1 MTWANRLR
9 LYGGLILV
17 LGVVAALVLV
27 FNQRQ
32 SQAVSVSAH
41 IATDRATVGAAYGG
55 VVTRQ
60 YVQAGDS
67 VTKGQDLFTVVS
79 PVVRQDALQGVTLA
93 ATPAFHVNTADSTV
107 TYTALTSGVL
117 KDVNAPEGGYVQG
130 GGDLATITAV
140 GSQYAVADFV
150 LSPQDYARIQ
160 HGARVDLLLP
170 NDQTVQ
176 GRVED
181 VSVQTQGTH
190 AMTKVT
196 VASPAL
202 HAPGL
207 SRLAQPGTPV
217 TATLYL
223 RNDGPLAGPTDALI
237 RFLRRIGLK

>member
-17 LGVVAALVLV
+17 LGVVAALVLI

-41 IATDRATVGAAYGG
+41 IDTNQATVGAAYGG
-55 VVTRQ
+55 VVTHQ
-60 YVQAGDS
+60 FAQVGDS
-67 VTKGQDLFTVVS
+67 VSKGQDLFTVVT

-107 TYTALTSGVL
+107 TYTALASGVL
-117 KDVNAPEGGYVQG
+117 QDVNAPEGGYIHG

-140 GSQYAVADFV
+140 GSQYAVADFL

-170 NDQTVQ
+170 NDQTIR
-176 GRVED
+176 GRVQD
-181 VSVQTQGTH
+181 VSVRTQGTR
-190 AMTKVT
+190 ALTKVT

-207 SRLAQPGTPV
+207 ARLAQPGTPV

-223 RNDGPLAGPTDALI
+223 RNDGPLAGPTDALR
-237 RFLRRIGLK
+237 RFLQKIGLK